1 MLGDAVSDRTMHFK
15 DKLKIAASALSMGA
29 MFTAAGTVIAA
40 DHVDSPNAKGDAAGD
55 ITDVYA
61 WAEGDSVTA
70 IVAFAGLAES
80 GEPATYDADVL
91 YGLHVDN
98 DGDGESDHDI
108 WIRFGQNDAGEWGV
122 QVTGLAGQDAVVG
135 PVDEVIDAEL
145 GQRVYAGLRDDPFF
159 FDLEGFRDTL
169 MTGTLS
175 FQNDRN
181 FFAGVNV
188 TAIVIEAS
196 RDQLANGDEPF
207 TIWATTRR

>member
-1 MLGDAVSDRTMHFK
+1 MHFK
-15 DKLKIAASALSMGA
+15 NKLKIGTSALLMGA
-29 MFTAAGTVIAA
+29 MFTTGGTVIAA
-40 DHVDSPNAKGDAAGD
+40 DHIDAPNAESDAAAD

-61 WAEGDSVTA
+61 WAEGDSVFA

-80 GEPATYDADVL
+80 GMPATYDRDVL
-91 YGLHVDN
+91 YGVHVDN

-122 QVTGLAGQDAVVG
+122 QVTGLAGQDEVVG
-135 PVDEVIDAEL
+135 PVEETIDAGL
-145 GQRVYAGLRDDPFF
+145 GQQVFAGLRDDPFF

-175 FQNDRN
+175 FQADRN
-181 FFAGVNV
+181 FFAGINV
-188 TAIVIEAS
+188 TAIAIEAS

-207 TIWATTRR
+207 TLWATTRRSN

>member
-1 MLGDAVSDRTMHFK
+1 MHLNH
-15 DKLKIAASALSMGA
+15 KLKIGASALLVTA
-29 MFTAAGTVIAA
+29 MFTAAGSVIAA
-40 DHVDSPNAKGDAAGD
+40 DHVDSPNTKSDAAAD
-55 ITDVYA
+55 ITDLYA

-70 IVAFAGLAES
+70 VIAFAGLAES
-80 GEPATYDADVL
+80 GMPATYDAGVL

-108 WIRFGQNDAGEWGV
+108 WIRFGQNDAGDWGV

-135 PVDEVIDAEL
+135 PVEEVIEAKL

-159 FDLEGFRDTL
+159 FDLEGFRDTV

-196 RDQLANGDEPF
+196 RDQLANGDDPF
-207 TIWATTRR
+207 TIWTTTRRN